1 MAQRQQNNKHLICC
15 HAAQIA
21 KFSTTTVF
29 VAVMF
34 TSTICQLKYS
44 LMINL
49 TWLLGKIKNATNS
62 VVIDTPYYSLS
73 EGKNYF
79 QCFLL
84 IKIYE

>member
-1 MAQRQQNNKHLICC
+1 MAKRQKNNIHVICC

-44 LMINL
+44 LMVNF
-49 TWLLGKIKNATNS
+49 TWLLGQIKNATNS
-62 VVIDTPYYSLS
+62 VLIDTS
-73 EGKNYF
+73 
-79 QCFLL
+79 
-84 IKIYE
+84 